1 MVWRWGDGGDGGR
14 VLAWMGRMLLLSRL
28 EMGGV
33 IAGAYKSRGKA
44 TLSLVVEHHRGTVR
58 APLSAVFFILSCHI

>member
-1 MVWRWGDGGDGGR
+1 
-14 VLAWMGRMLLLSRL
+14 MLILNRL
-28 EMGGV
+28 EMGRV